1 MTRKVDGVVRVALI
15 GSGGIA
21 NAHGKGFIQHAD
33 RIKCVALCDV
43 SQENLD
49 RRSEQL
55 KSVGGGGRKFTDWK
69 VMLKEMAGEIDAVDI
84 CLPHHLHAP
93 AILDSAAAGKHI
105 LCEKPMC
112 MSLAEAD
119 QIADAVK
126 KSGVTYMSAHN
137 QLFMPVVQEAK
148 RLIDGGEIGRVFWL
162 RSQDCFRAGGEGGNP
177 FKGSWRADL
186 KTQGGGELIDTGYH
200 PSYRLLYL
208 AGAPAASIHGQ
219 MGRFVQQIEGEDC
232 ASVQIRFANGVIGEI
247 LTSWSFP
254 LPHGT
259 HHIHVMGEKG
269 EIFGTEN
276 TLYHLPRGA
285 KEPTKREFP
294 AVDTFEAEI
303 AHFADCLREGR
314 RPIHSVE
321 EGRAVLELILNAT
334 KSAEGWQQT
343 AAAAPARP

>member
-1 MTRKVDGVVRVALI
+1 MASKVNGPVRVALI
-15 GSGGIA
+15 GSGGISK
-21 NAHGKGFIQHAD
+21 AHGKGFLKYAD
-33 RIKCVALCDV
+33 KIKCVALVDV
-43 SQENLD
+43 SPENLKA
-49 RRSEQL
+49 RGEQL
-55 KSVGGGGRKFTDWK
+55 APTGKTPRTFSDWK
-69 VMLKEMAGEIDAVDI
+69 ACLKEMAGEIDAVDI

-93 AILDSAAAGKHI
+93 AILDAAAAGKHI

-119 QIADAVK
+119 QIGAAVRS
-126 KSGVTYMSAHN
+126 SGVTYMSAHN

-148 RLIDGGEIGRVFWL
+148 RMIDAGEIGKVLWL

-177 FKGSWRADL
+177 FKGSWRANL
-186 KTQGGGELIDTGYH
+186 KPPGGGELIDTGYH

-208 AGAPAASIHGQ
+208 AGAPAQSIHSQ
-219 MGRFVQQIEGEDC
+219 MGRFAQQIEGEDC

-269 EIFGTEN
+269 EIFGSDN
-276 TLYHLPRGA
+276 TLYVLPRGA
-285 KEPTKREFP
+285 KEATRVEFP
-294 AVDTFEAEI
+294 PADTFVEEI
-303 AHFADCLREGR
+303 SHFADCLREGK
-314 RPIHSVE
+314 RPIHGVE

-334 KSAEGWQQT
+334 KSADGWQQT
-343 AAAAPARP
+343 AKG